1 MSWAWGNISK
11 YRMNGVYPFL
21 AECANLTLEDSKI
34 DLTITWMGGV
44 RNAKQQNDI
53 FKQGNSKCDGYK
65 VLSYHQIE
73 ASYTGYGMALDIR
86 PVGWQNMNRKTLN
99 RWQNYIGRLML
110 TNWQELVFK
119 YAQQGK
125 DIGVMVWGG
134 TFGSTSWDRPH
145 YEIRV

>member
-1 MSWAWGNISK
+1 
-11 YRMNGVYPFL
+11 
-21 AECANLTLEDSKI
+21 
-34 DLTITWMGGV
+34 
-44 RNAKQQNDI
+44 
-53 FKQGNSKCDGYK
+53 
-65 VLSYHQIE
+65 
-73 ASYTGYGMALDIR
+73 MALDIR
-86 PVGWQNMNRKTLN
+86 PVGWQNMNRKILN